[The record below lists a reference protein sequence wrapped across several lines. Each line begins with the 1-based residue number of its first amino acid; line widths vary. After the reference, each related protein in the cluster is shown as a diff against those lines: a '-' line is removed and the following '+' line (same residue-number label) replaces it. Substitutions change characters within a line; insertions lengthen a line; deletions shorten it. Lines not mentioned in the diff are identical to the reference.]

1 MSQSDTLFAELQ
13 ALGAGEFEHLNG
25 SLAAHLR
32 GTESLLREWGAR
44 EAVCIAGL
52 YHAVYGTDG
61 FNPSLVGI
69 DMRQRI
75 VSLLGQEAEQLAY
88 LYGACNRRVY
98 YPRISTESQLAFAD
112 RFTNTEYDI
121 SNEQLRDLC
130 ELILANEL
138 EIAQGS
144 AEFRAKHGALLSK
157 LFKRMEGLVSE
168 AGFKTFRK
176 VLC

>member
-1 MSQSDTLFAELQ
+1 MSQSEHLFAELQ
-13 ALGAGEFEHLNG
+13 TLGAGEFEHFNG
-25 SLAAHLR
+25 SLAAHLH

-44 EAVCIAGL
+44 ETVCIAGL

-61 FNPSLVGI
+61 FTPSLAGI

-75 VSLLGQEAEQLAY
+75 TTLLGDEAEKLAY
-88 LYGACNRRVY
+88 LYGACNRRAY
-98 YPRISTESQLAFAD
+98 YPRIGSESQLQFAD

-130 ELILANEL
+130 ELILANEM

-144 AEFRAKHGALLSK
+144 AEFRAKHGANLAK
-157 LFKRMEGLVSE
+157 LFGRMKGLVSE
-168 AGFKTFRK
+168 MGFRTFQK
-176 VLC
+176 VLG